1 MRKYTV
7 VLALILSTI
16 NYQLSTIQA
25 CTNFLVGKDASAD
38 GSTIISYAADSYGM
52 YGFLHFS
59 PAQDWPEGAMR
70 EVKDWDSG
78 RPQGAI
84 PQVPHTYTVVG
95 NMNEHQ
101 VTIGETT
108 WGGREAL
115 WDTVGID
122 YGSLIYIA
130 LERSKT
136 AREAIEWMITLV
148 NEYGYASE
156 GESFSIGDPNEI
168 WVMDL
173 IGKGAGQ
180 KGANWVAVRVPD
192 NAVCAHANQ
201 SRITKLP
208 LDAKARLTKEQKRL
222 EKKLNCKIVTPSE
235 KGMGDVWMW
244 DKNLIAFAKEKGFF
258 SGEDKD
264 FSFQA
269 AYNPFD
275 FSGLYVCEARVWSF
289 FRHFSND
296 MDKYFDYATGKTFRE
311 NHSQLSTVN
320 CQLSTVNCQEG
331 EHMPL
336 WIIPDRKVSVQD
348 IKECMRDEYKGTPLD
363 ITQGTDAGPWNSKL
377 RYGGLGFKLAPQGTD
392 TLQYWYERPTATQQ
406 TAWSFVAQMRKSYIV
421 HGQIVHPYGIFWFGV
436 DDAACSCYV
445 PMYSCINHVPECFAE
460 GNGDSYTFS
469 PTSAWWTFNIVA
481 NWAYTKYSRMYPHIR
496 EMQQVWDDKFNTQ
509 VAGVD
514 ARVATMNEDDARAFL
529 TDYSCSQAEN
539 LVADWQKLGIYLFT
553 KFLDGQERKEEN
565 GAFKRNPYGNSCGP
579 NRLPLPEPFLR
590 MVAPEI
596 THE

>member
-1 MRKYTV
+1 MRNLRIFAAT
-7 VLALILSTI
+7 LLLSVFSF
-16 NYQLSTIQA
+16 QFSTSFA
-25 CTNFLVGKDASAD
+25 CTNFLVGKEASVD

-70 EVKDWDSG
+70 EVKDWDTG
-78 RPQGAI
+78 RPQGFI
-84 PQVPHTYTVVG
+84 PQPAHTYKVVG

-108 WGGREAL
+108 WGGREEL

-136 AREAIEWMITLV
+136 AREAIECMVSLV

-156 GESFSIGDPNEI
+156 GESFSIGDPDEVWI
-168 WVMDL
+168 MDL
-173 IGKGAGQ
+173 IGRGKGQ
-180 KGANWVAVRVPD
+180 KGANWVAVRIPD
-192 NAVCAHANQ
+192 NAISAHANQ
-201 SRITKLP
+201 ARITNLP
-208 LDAKARLTKEQKRL
+208 TDKVPCTKEQKRL
-222 EKKLNCKIVTPSE
+222 QKKLNCVCR
-235 KGMGDVWMW
+235 GDWMW
-244 DKNLIAFAKEKGFF
+244 SKDLIAFAREKGYFT
-258 SGEDKD
+258 GEDKD

-275 FSGLYVCEARVWSF
+275 FSGLFVCEARVWSF
-289 FRHFSND
+289 FRHFSSD
-296 MDKYFDYATGKTFRE
+296 MDKYFDYATGATFRE
-311 NHSQLSTVN
+311 SKAQN
-320 CQLSTVNCQEG
+320 EG

-336 WIIPDRKVSVQD
+336 WIVPEKKVSVQD
-348 IKECMRDEYKGTPLD
+348 VKECMRDEYRGTPID
-363 ITQGTDAGPWNSKL
+363 ITEGLDAGPWNSKL
-377 RYGGLGFKLAPQGTD
+377 RYGGLGFKLKDEQD
-392 TLQYWYERPTATQQ
+392 TTQVTQYWYSRPTATQQ

-421 HGQIVHPYGIFWFGV
+421 NGQTVNPNGIFWFGV

-445 PMYSCINHVPECFAE
+445 PMYSCINRVPECFAE
-460 GNGDSYTFS
+460 GNGDSYTYS

-496 EMQQVWDDKFNTQ
+496 DLQSVWDDKFNTQ
-509 VAGVD
+509 IAGVD
-514 ARVATMNEDDARAFL
+514 AQAAELSEEDARAFL
-529 TDYSCSQAEN
+529 TNYSCAQAEN
-539 LVADWQKLGIYLFT
+539 LVADWQKLGIYLMT

-565 GAFKRNPYGNSCGP
+565 GDFKRNPYGHSCGP

-590 MVAPEI
+590 KVSVDVV
-596 THE
+596 HE